1 MPSSFALVALSAL
14 LAASSPS
21 VKWEADYGKA
31 LKQTRT
37 EEARPL
43 LVVLD
48 KPSAD
53 AGRLDPKLLD
63 GAAASANRLSLLM
76 KYELCHIDVT
86 TEYGQEV
93 AKAFGADAFPFVAVI
108 DKSGKV
114 VLHRQ
119 SGTMAG
125 ESWDAMLASHQA
137 GERAVAHT
145 VAKPVVSEQTAT
157 PASFNATPNY
167 GTPVYQTPGYC
178 PSCQNRGY

>member
-14 LAASSPS
+14 LAASSPA
-21 VKWEADYGKA
+21 VKWEGDYGKA

-48 KPSAD
+48 KPASD

-63 GAAASANRLSLLM
+63 GAAASANRLGLLM

-86 TEYGQEV
+86 SEYGQEV
-93 AKAFGADAFPFVAVI
+93 AKAFAAESFPFVAVI
-108 DKSGKV
+108 DKSGSV
-114 VLHRQ
+114 VLHRH
-119 SGTMAG
+119 SGTIAG
-125 ESWDAMLASHQA
+125 ESWDAMLADHQA
-137 GERAVAHT
+137 GERGVAHT
-145 VAKPVVSEQTAT
+145 VAKPIVSEPTT
-157 PASFNATPNY
+157 HPASINTMPSF

-178 PSCQNRGY
+178 PSCQKRGY